1 MSTAQLSQQ
10 VPASHGQPTS
20 VPHGGAR
27 PDAAQIESSYH
38 EQIIEIV
45 GRLQRR
51 YPAERASRA
60 DLEGRVRGF
69 YHQFDTARIRTF
81 VAIFV
86 ERLVR
91 RSIERSSVPAAG
103 VVVG

>member
-1 MSTAQLSQQ
+1 MSTAQLSHQI
-10 VPASHGQPTS
+10 PASPGQPS
-20 VPHGGAR
+20 PVPHDGAR
-27 PDAAQIESSYH
+27 PDAAPIESSDH

-45 GRLQRR
+45 DRLQRR

-91 RSIERSSVPAAG
+91 RSIERSSVPTAG
-103 VVVG
+103 GGVG

>member
-1 MSTAQLSQQ
+1 MSTAQLSRQ
-10 VPASHGQPTS
+10 VRESPGRSTPVQ
-20 VPHGGAR
+20 HGGAR
-27 PDAAQIESSYH
+27 PDAAQIESSSN

-45 GRLQRR
+45 GRLQQR
-51 YPAERASRA
+51 YPAQQTSRA

-91 RSIERSSVPAAG
+91 RSIEQSSVPAGGG
-103 VVVG
+103 VVG